1 MILMFVHLN
10 YNLLLDIV
18 DPYPLFLE
26 TVLHELVRKIQ
37 VVKLK
42 KSNLHVFVYSVHIPK

>member
-1 MILMFVHLN
+1 MILMFVQLN
-10 YNLLLDIV
+10 SNLLLDIA

-26 TVLHELVRKIQ
+26 TVVHELVRKIQ

-42 KSNLHVFVYSVHIPK
+42 KSN